1 MVTIFLNKSLSRKE
15 NSYETIS
22 KANRNHKHS
31 NTYSSI
37 FSSISECRYTFGYR
51 QYIVTSDKGGTI
63 KDTLRKTITVTSALA
78 AINN

>member
-15 NSYETIS
+15 NSYENIS

-51 QYIVTSDKGGTI
+51 QY
-63 KDTLRKTITVTSALA
+63 TITKDILYK
-78 AINN
+78 IICYNNIR